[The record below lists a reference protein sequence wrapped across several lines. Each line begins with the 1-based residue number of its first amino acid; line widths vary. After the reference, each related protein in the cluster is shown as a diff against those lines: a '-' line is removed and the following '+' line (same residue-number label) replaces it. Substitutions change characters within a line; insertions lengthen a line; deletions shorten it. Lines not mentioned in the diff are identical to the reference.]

1 MTKSLIFSSNDKPE
15 TVPPAYIYKFM
26 EDYKDQLQT
35 IYNTDGSDKEG
46 FLFLDCSISD
56 NKVDA
61 SFLTKDKLT
70 NIIPEDE
77 RSWERIKSDGGDNKI
92 YIFRDVSLDH
102 TIFIIYV

>member
-1 MTKSLIFSSNDKPE
+1 MDS
-15 TVPPAYIYKFM
+15 
-26 EDYKDQLQT
+26 
-35 IYNTDGSDKEG
+35 
-46 FLFLDCSISD
+46 
-56 NKVDA
+56 

-92 YIFRDVSLDH
+92 YIISDVSLDH